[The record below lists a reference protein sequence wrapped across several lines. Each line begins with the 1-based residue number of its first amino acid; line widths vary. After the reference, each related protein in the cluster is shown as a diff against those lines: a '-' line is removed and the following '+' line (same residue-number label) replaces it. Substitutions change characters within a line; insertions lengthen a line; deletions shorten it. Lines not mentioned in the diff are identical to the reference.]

1 MNCPKCS
8 SHDVWHYGSI
18 SRQILDRILGGDLVF
33 VAIKLKRFSCRAC
46 GRTYTVPPKGID
58 KSSQYGPGLLQ
69 YIEHQ
74 TAYRTHESVAD
85 ELGLATS
92 TVAKYATKRLAKGEN
107 HD

>member
-1 MNCPKCS
+1 MNCPYCKS
-8 SHDVWHYGSI
+8 TNNWRYGSI
-18 SRQILDRILGGDLVF
+18 TRKILDRILGEFIEVT
-33 VAIKLKRFSCRAC
+33 IKLKRYSCRAC

-69 YIEHQ
+69 YIKHQ